1 MDSCFSQ
8 VRPRQHGIM
17 SRRAEEG
24 LKALCSLPFTNK
36 AGAKRPF
43 KRLLHT
49 THVGAGCWE
58 PHGSSPTVCAGKVEG
73 AKHEEIKNSANVHSV
88 RRNYFVNGELKR
100 TVFQTLN
107 RSRNQSACYLYS
119 EPFQCHVIF
128 CQ

>member
-49 THVGAGCWE
+49 THVGAGGWE
-58 PHGSSPTVCAGKVEG
+58 PHGSSPTVCAGKVD
-73 AKHEEIKNSANVHSV
+73 
-88 RRNYFVNGELKR
+88 
-100 TVFQTLN
+100 Q
-107 RSRNQSACYLYS
+107 
-119 EPFQCHVIF
+119 P
-128 CQ
+128 